1 MNLEDSN
8 LIEEEEK
15 KIQHRDNENVRRLEI
30 NIDDEIAQDQLS
42 NGLQDDDPMMIDEE
56 EKEDSQGGSSDN
68 EEWQQEEQPEEPVW
82 EEIQEGWEPQW
93 HSHSNSSLDFQS
105 IFPRIFR
112 MLQSTFLCFMMK
124 KC

>member
-1 MNLEDSN
+1 MMNLEDSN
-8 LIEEEEK
+8 LIEEEE

-68 EEWQQEEQPEEPVW
+68 EE
-82 EEIQEGWEPQW
+82 
-93 HSHSNSSLDFQS
+93 
-105 IFPRIFR
+105 
-112 MLQSTFLCFMMK
+112 
-124 KC
+124 